1 MGPGARLILACALAQ
16 ARLGLV
22 QDLGFRRWRHARDGA
37 RLDAQGAAARQRWT
51 LIATHGDGP
60 YVPTLAAAALVRKL
74 AAGAPLAAGARACI
88 GLLTLDDFAR
98 EAVGLHITW
107 RSHQG

>member
-1 MGPGARLILACALAQ
+1 L
-16 ARLGLV
+16 
-22 QDLGFRRWRHARDGA
+22 HARWLKRASDWFKTWGSDAGA
-37 RLDAQGAAARQRWT
+37 MHATVRGLDAQGAAARQRWT